1 MNEDMKQ
8 SQPANTE
15 SIRHRVFCTIDEQK
29 VAPRSKYLYW
39 CENTAM
45 WFIWLFTVLLGA
57 LATAVLIFT
66 STYRYYD
73 IYEATHDNFVT
84 FFFEALP
91 ILWILAFIAL
101 MFVAMRGLRAT
112 RRGYRLS
119 PVLVGG
125 SSIGVSVLLGMIGS
139 ALGFGFV
146 VDRALGEF
154 APMYYSQA
162 EREQVIWQHPAEGRL
177 IGRALSIVAPEQ
189 MQVSFVDSTGA
200 IWVMDIQELRQQDRE
215 LLGSL
220 ERVRILGQQMEDD
233 PIRFH
238 ACGVFPWMLDKN
250 RPMKELSA
258 ERKAYVEKMYAHSYT
273 SAERLQAFEQ
283 VAFTEARADAVP
295 SMKICAEI
303 AVVRRIADQMR

>member
-15 SIRHRVFCTIDEQK
+15 SIRHRVLCTIDEQK

-57 LATAVLIFT
+57 LATAVLLFT
-66 STYRYYD
+66 SSYRYYD

-84 FFFEALP
+84 FFLEALP
-91 ILWILAFIAL
+91 VLWIVAFIVL

-177 IGRALSIVAPEQ
+177 TGRAVGAAAPEVGQ
-189 MQVSFVDSTGA
+189 ISFIDSA
-200 IWVMDIQELRQQDRE
+200 EVVWVMDIQELRQQDRE
-215 LLGSL
+215 LLESRA
-220 ERVRILGQQMEDD
+220 RVRVLGQHMSDD
-233 PIRFH
+233 PARFH

-258 ERKAYVEKMYAHSYT
+258 ERQAYVDKMYAHSDTAVKQLRAY
-273 SAERLQAFEQ
+273 EQ
-283 VAFTEARADAVP
+283 VAFDEARVENEP
-295 SMKICAEI
+295 SMKICASI
-303 AVVRRIADQMR
+303 AAVRRISEQMR